1 MNNLSLT
8 PAATV
13 LLVRDCDNVLEVLMV
28 KRSKR
33 PPFGNLY
40 VFPGGKIDESDKDL
54 NITNF
59 CNGLN
64 DEQAS
69 IKLGVNE
76 GGLSYWV
83 ACVRECFEEVGIL
96 LAKKNNGQELDL
108 NGADKHKFDNYRR
121 MLLENKISLFEICK
135 KENLSLN
142 LNNIEPFSH
151 WITPEIE
158 IKRFDTRFFIAY
170 IPAKQTERHDGNEL
184 TDSVWISPKKA
195 LDRSLNG
202 EMPMI
207 MPTISNLQQCL
218 EFDSGQKLLEHQS
231 RLTNDDIPSI
241 LPKFFKNEGKWV
253 GLLPGDEDYDNY

>member
-69 IKLGVNE
+69 IKLGVDE

-83 ACVRECFEEVGIL
+83 ACARECFEEVGIL
-96 LAKKNNGQELDL
+96 LAIKNNGEELDL
-108 NGADKHKFDNYRR
+108 NGEDKHKFDNYRR
-121 MLLENKISLFEICK
+121 MLLENKISLLEICK
-135 KENLSLN
+135 KEDLSLN

-158 IKRFDTRFFIAY
+158 IKRFDTCLLY
-170 IPAKQTERHDGNEL
+170 T
-184 TDSVWISPKKA
+184 SPSPR
-195 LDRSLNG
+195 DMRRSR
-202 EMPMI
+202 MP
-207 MPTISNLQQCL
+207 S
-218 EFDSGQKLLEHQS
+218 SA
-231 RLTNDDIPSI
+231 
-241 LPKFFKNEGKWV
+241 
-253 GLLPGDEDYDNY
+253 

>member
-13 LLVRDCDNVLEVLMV
+13 LLVRDCGDELEVLMV

-184 TDSVWISPKKA
+184 TDSVWISPKRA

-218 EFDSGQKLLEHQS
+218 EFDSGQKLLEYQS
-231 RLTNDDIPSI
+231 KLTNDDIPSI